1 MSRFNLSRIGA
12 LLIIF
17 ALVLAACQPAATPT
31 PTQRPPATATPAPAA
46 EETEEAAEEAVA
58 EATEEAAAEAT
69 EEASVEA
76 TEEAVS
82 SAEATEE
89 AAEEVVAEATE
100 EAVEEVVAEATEEAS
115 EEVATEEAVSS
126 AEATEEASEEVVAE
140 ATEEAVEEVVAE
152 ETEEAAEEVVAEATE
167 EAVEE
172 VVAEATE
179 EAVEEVVAEE
189 TEEASEEAVAE
200 ATEEASL
207 EPTAVPET
215 TDATEIASD
224 LANAV
229 TISADDEVVI
239 GFSAAISGSVAVHG
253 INIQRGAE
261 LALADRPT
269 VTVGGQTFNVRLD
282 IQDDL
287 CSAEGGQAVANR
299 FISDPSIVGVV
310 GPMCSSGC
318 RAAAPIFDSAGLA
331 HISPSCTAADLTT
344 SGYTT
349 FNRTI
354 VSDAFQGV
362 VMADYIFNE
371 LGITRIATIHDGS
384 PYGEGLVA
392 VLTDRFLE
400 LGGEVVASDAIS
412 TDDTDFRGLLED
424 IAQEDPELIYFGGFN
439 EEGALLA
446 QQRGDAGLEDVVFMG
461 ADGIRSTEYVELAGD
476 AAEGSYASNS
486 VPAASESL
494 DAFLARYVEAY
505 GEEPPSSFHTN
516 TFDATNLLLDA
527 IEAVGTLDEDGNLV
541 IDRTALNAYLH
552 SVQNFE
558 GLTGTLNADGTG
570 EMAVSDIG
578 IFQVID
584 GAFVQIATGSLGA
597 DGVSTFTAVEA
608 APEEAEAAEEAEAEE
623 AESAEEA
630 DAEEAE
636 ASEEAEAEATAEAT
650 AAP

>member
-1 MSRFNLSRIGA
+1 MSRLKLTRIGA

-31 PTQRPPATATPAPAA
+31 PTPRPTEAPTAVPVVEETEAAVEPTEEAVAEATEPAA
-46 EETEEAAEEAVA
+46 EATEAVMEVTEEAAM

-69 EEASVEA
+69 EVAA
-76 TEEAVS
+76 M
-82 SAEATEE
+82 EATEE
-89 AAEEVVAEATE
+89 AAAEATEAAAMEATE
-100 EAVEEVVAEATEEAS
+100 EAAAEATEAAAMEATEEA
-115 EEVATEEAVSS
+115 A
-126 AEATEEASEEVVAE
+126 AEATEVAMQPTMAPE
-140 ATEEAVEEVVAE
+140 MTA
-152 ETEEAAEEVVAEATE
+152 EAAESTE
-167 EAVEE
+167 MAG
-172 VVAEATE
+172 
-179 EAVEEVVAEE
+179 
-189 TEEASEEAVAE
+189 
-200 ATEEASL
+200 
-207 EPTAVPET
+207 
-215 TDATEIASD
+215 DM
-224 LANAV
+224 ANAV
-229 TISADDEVVI
+229 MISPDDEVVI
-239 GFSAAISGSVAVHG
+239 GFSAALTGSVAVHG

-282 IQDDL
+282 AQDDL

-318 RAAAPIFDSAGLA
+318 RAAAPVFDSVGMA

-349 FNRTI
+349 FSRSI

-362 VMADYIFNE
+362 IMADYIFNQ

-392 VLTDRFLE
+392 VLTDRFLS
-400 LGGEVVASDAIS
+400 LGGEVVASDAIN

-424 IAQEDPELIYFGGFN
+424 IAQDDPELIYFGGFN

-446 QQRGDAGLEDVVFMG
+446 QQRGDAGLEDVIFMG
-461 ADGIRSTEYVELAGD
+461 ADGIRSTEYIQLAGA

-486 VPAASESL
+486 IPAASEAL
-494 DAFLARYVEAY
+494 DAFLARYIETY

-516 TFDATNLLLDA
+516 AFDATNLLLDA
-527 IEAVGTLDEDGNLV
+527 IEAVGMIDANGDLV
-541 IDRTALNAYLH
+541 IDRAALNNYIR
-552 SVQNFE
+552 SVQDFQ

-584 GAFVQIATGSLGA
+584 GEFVQIATGSLDE
-597 DGVSTFTAVEA
+597 DGNAVFTTVEA
-608 APEEAEAAEEAEAEE
+608 PAAEAPAAEATE
-623 AESAEEA
+623 A
-630 DAEEAE
+630 
-636 ASEEAEAEATAEAT
+636 AEAEATAEAT
-650 AAP
+650 TSP